1 MAKKVGKLANRYAKA
16 LLIAVIKELGTS
28 GSPSP
33 AQKAATNLSSFA
45 KIWDEDR
52 QFSTS
57 IQNPMF
63 EKGERMN
70 ALVEVAKKAG
80 LEDILV
86 RFLRVAFQRDRISLL
101 PEIAAAFSE
110 QADSSAGLLQ
120 VEVTTARDV
129 PDSEKSAIE
138 KSLVEQLKG
147 SLQFSWKQDPSIL
160 GGLVVR
166 YGGKVL
172 DGSLSGRLARLEGKL
187 RASV

>member
-16 LLIAVIKELGTS
+16 LLGAVERELGSS

-33 AQKAATNLSSFA
+33 AQKASASLTEFSH
-45 KIWDEDR
+45 IWSDDR
-52 QFSTS
+52 TFSVS

-86 RFLRVAFQRDRISLL
+86 RFLRVVFERDRIALL
-101 PEIAAAFSE
+101 PEIAAAFAE
-110 QADSSAGLLQ
+110 QADESAGLLQ
-120 VEVTTARDV
+120 VEVTTAREVAAD
-129 PDSEKSAIE
+129 EKATIE

-147 SLQFSWKQDPSIL
+147 SLRFTWKQDAGIL

-172 DGSLSGRLARLEGKL
+172 DGSLSGKLARLEGKL